1 MTIKNLV
8 IVESPAKGKTI
19 EKFLGKDFTVKASM
33 GHIRDLEKKD
43 LGIDIENGFKP
54 TYIISED
61 KKKNVNDLKKLAKDA
76 EKIWIATDE
85 DREGEAI
92 GWHLCEA
99 LGIDAKTTSRIVFH
113 EITKTAIEAAIK
125 APRTIDLDLVN
136 AQQARRILDR
146 LVGFKVSPVLW
157 QKIKTGLSAGRVQ
170 SVAVKL
176 IVERER
182 EILAFKPEES
192 WSVMAPAERDGIAF
206 QIELSKLAGKVAK
219 LKTQKDY
226 EKILGTLGIDT
237 TGISYNPS
245 KRGGLISE
253 MKAPLNF
260 ELVDAVMKE
269 SARTP
274 GAPFTTSTLQQEASR
289 KLGYG
294 VSQTM
299 SIAQSL
305 YQNGHITYMRTDS
318 VNLSELAIGAAKD
331 FIEKTYGANYTV
343 PGGRKYKNKQ
353 ANAQEAH
360 EAIRPTDIDKT
371 PEKIGLEAQ
380 EARLYKLIWE
390 RTVASQMQEAL
401 IESTTYT
408 FSPQQASDQSW
419 TSKGEVVKFPG
430 FMKLYVEGNDD
441 EEEADSRSL
450 PKIDKGEIVDTSVLR
465 GLQSFT
471 RPPARFTE
479 AALVKKLESEGI
491 GRPSTYAPTISTIV
505 ERGYVEKI
513 DKKLAPTDIAFT
525 VNDFLETSF
534 TDMMDYKFTAKVET
548 EFDLV
553 AEGKLGWVEMLER
566 FYGKFEKDL
575 VKVGDIKGKVQE
587 KVGRA
592 CPKCEHGELLYK
604 FGKAGRFIG
613 CNAYPECDFIE
624 NIHKPG
630 EEEYLAKLK
639 AEHEG
644 KPCPAGGT
652 IVVKNGR
659 FGPFLSSSLYP
670 EVKWIGKILDPKTAE
685 LEKKHGGAKCDQCE
699 TGIMHVKNS
708 KRGPFLA
715 CDKYPDCKNA
725 KNLPKAA
732 ETEGGE
738 APPAG

>member
-1 MTIKNLV
+1 MSIKNLV

-19 EKFLGKDFTVKASM
+19 EKYLGKDFTVKASM

-54 TYIISED
+54 TYIVSEE
-61 KKKNVNDLKKLAKDA
+61 KKKTVNELKKLTKEA
-76 EKIWIATDE
+76 EKVWIATDE

-99 LGIDAKTTSRIVFH
+99 LGLDARTTSRIVFH
-113 EITKTAIEAAIK
+113 EITKTAIEKAIK
-125 APRTIDLDLVN
+125 EPRTIDLDLVN
-136 AQQARRILDR
+136 AQQSRRILDR

-192 WSVMAPAERDGIAF
+192 WSIMAPADKDGIAF
-206 QIELSKLAGKVAK
+206 QIELNKIGGKVAK
-219 LKTQKDY
+219 LKTQSDY
-226 EKILGTLGIDT
+226 EKILGALGVDT
-237 TGISYNPS
+237 TGIAYTQS
-245 KRGGLISE
+245 KRGGKVCEI
-253 MKAPLNF
+253 KAPLKF
-260 ELVDAVMKE
+260 DLVDSQMKE

-318 VNLSELAIGAAKD
+318 VNLSDLAIGAARD
-331 FIEKTYGANYTV
+331 YIEKTYGANYTV

-353 ANAQEAH
+353 ASAQEAH
-360 EAIRPTDIDKT
+360 EAIRPTDISKN
-371 PEKIGLEAQ
+371 PETIGLEAQ

-408 FSPQQASDQSW
+408 FSPQEADGQSW
-419 TSKGEVVKFPG
+419 VSKGEVIKFPG
-430 FMKLYVEGNDD
+430 FMKLYVEGTDD

-450 PKIDKGEIVDTSVLR
+450 PKIEKGEVVPTAVLR
-465 GLQSFT
+465 GLQSFS

-525 VNDFLETSF
+525 VNDFLEAHF
-534 TDMMDYKFTAKVET
+534 VDMMDYKFTAKVET
-548 EFDLV
+548 EFDQV

-575 VKVGDIKGKVQE
+575 GKVTELKGKVQE
-587 KVGRA
+587 KVGRK
-592 CPKCEHGELLYK
+592 CPKCEDGELVYK

-613 CNAYPECDFIE
+613 CNTYPTCDYIE
-624 NIHKPG
+624 NIYKPG
-630 EEEYLAKLK
+630 EEEYLTKLK

-652 IVVKNGR
+652 IVIKNGR
-659 FGPFLSSSLYP
+659 FGPFLASSLYP
-670 EVKWIGKILDPKTAE
+670 EVKWIGKIQDPKTAE
-685 LEKKHGGAKCDQCE
+685 LETKFGGAKCDQCE

-715 CDKYPDCKNA
+715 CNNYPDCKNA
-725 KNLPKAA
+725 KNLPKAT
-732 ETEGGE
+732 EPEGGE
-738 APPAG
+738 APAAA